1 MVFGQLFRSHCFLR
15 LPNRNY
21 SRAVTSSAKLTPET
35 DAQAISLIRGLAMD
49 APLYAKS
56 GHQGTAMALA
66 PLAHVLYSRVLRH
79 APQNSGWRNRDR
91 FILSNGHA
99 SILQYAMLFLN
110 GYGLEMEDIKAF
122 RQWESQTPGHPE
134 VGHTNGVEVTTGPL
148 GQGFANA
155 VGMAIAERN
164 LRERFGA
171 DLMDHHTFVLAGD
184 GCFMEGISHEAAS
197 LAGHLG
203 LDRLVC
209 VFDDNGITIDG
220 STTLT
225 CSDDVAKRFASYGWN
240 VIQGGEI
247 GEDLDAL
254 EAMLS
259 SARNHTGQPT
269 LCILKTHIGY
279 PSTDFTDVHEA
290 HGNPFNAEHV
300 AKTKAIMG
308 IPDEAFWA
316 PNDLVAKVRAHAA
329 SRGSELLS
337 DYDTAIAHAE
347 GKHGFDQCWSDPN
360 SDAVAAL
367 MPAFAADSTL
377 ATRQAIQQCIEAS
390 ASALPGLLIGSADL
404 TGNTGVKVKSV
415 GAQSRQLPTGQQVYF
430 GIREHAMGA
439 AMVGMALHG
448 GVIPV
453 GGTFFVFADYMRPAI
468 RLAALSKARV
478 IFVFT
483 HDSVGVGEDGPT
495 HQPIEHLESLRV
507 IPGLQVIRP
516 ADSNETKVAWECAL
530 TYDGPTALVLSRQSL
545 PITTDGDAVRYG
557 AETVIETANPQLVLV
572 GTGSEVSVCVA
583 AAKLLHA
590 QGVEANVVSM
600 PSFDR
605 FAAQAAKYRDTVFP
619 VNVPVLSVEAG
630 VTFGWSQ
637 YADASVGIDRF
648 GASAPGSTVMSKLG
662 ISPENVAIRA
672 HELVARSK

>member
-1 MVFGQLFRSHCFLR
+1 MVIGQLFRSHCSLR
-15 LPNRNY
+15 LHNRNY
-21 SRAVTSSAKLTPET
+21 SRAVTSSAKLTLET
-35 DAQAISLIRGLAMD
+35 DAQAIALMRGLAMD
-49 APLYAKS
+49 APLFAKS

-66 PLAHVLYSRVLRH
+66 PLAHVLYSRILRH
-79 APQNSGWRNRDR
+79 APQDAQWRNRDR

-99 SILQYAMLFLN
+99 SILQYATLFLN
-110 GYGLEMEDIKAF
+110 GYGLEIDDIKAF

-209 VFDDNGITIDG
+209 IFDDNGITIDG
-220 STTLT
+220 STSLT

-240 VIQGGEI
+240 VIPGGEI
-247 GEDLDAL
+247 GEDLNAL
-254 EAMLS
+254 EAMLN
-259 SARNHTGQPT
+259 SARSHTGQPT
-269 LCILKTHIGY
+269 LCILKTHIGF
-279 PSTDFTDVHEA
+279 PSPDFTDVHEA

-308 IPDEAFWA
+308 IPNEPFWA
-316 PNDLVAKVRAHAA
+316 PSEIVAEVRSHAA
-329 SRGSELLS
+329 TRGTELLS
-337 DYDTAIAHAE
+337 AYDTAVAHAE
-347 GKHGFDQCWSDPN
+347 GKHGFDQCWTNPQG
-360 SDAVAAL
+360 DAVAAL
-367 MPAFAADSTL
+367 MPTFAADSTL
-377 ATRQAIQQCIEAS
+377 ATRQAIQQCIESS
-390 ASALPGLLIGSADL
+390 AAALPGLLIGSADL

-415 GAQSRQLPTGQQVYF
+415 GAQSKQLPTGQQVYF

-448 GVIPV
+448 GTIPV

-495 HQPIEHLESLRV
+495 HQPIEHLASLRV

-557 AETVIETANPQLVLV
+557 AETVVETDHPQVVLV

-583 AAKLLHA
+583 AQELLQA
-590 QGVEANVVSM
+590 SGVNANVVSL

-605 FAAQAAKYRDTVFP
+605 FALQESKYRDSVFP
-619 VNVPVLSVEAG
+619 QNVPVLSVEAG

-637 YADASVGIDRF
+637 FADASVGIDRF
-648 GASAPGSTVMSKLG
+648 GASAPGSTVLSKLG
-662 ISPENVAIRA
+662 ISPDNIAERA
-672 HELVARSK
+672 RELVNRSK

>member
-1 MVFGQLFRSHCFLR
+1 
-15 LPNRNY
+15 
-21 SRAVTSSAKLTPET
+21 
-35 DAQAISLIRGLAMD
+35 
-49 APLYAKS
+49 
-56 GHQGTAMALA
+56 MALA

-79 APQNSGWRNRDR
+79 APQQAGWRNRDR

-99 SILQYAMLFLN
+99 SILQYAMLYLN
-110 GYGLEMEDIKAF
+110 GYGLELDDIKAF
-122 RQWESQTPGHPE
+122 RQWDSQTPGHPE

-171 DLMDHHTFVLAGD
+171 DLMDHHTYVLAGD

-203 LDRLVC
+203 LDRLIC

-220 STTLT
+220 STSLT

-240 VIQGGEI
+240 VINAGEI

-254 EAMLS
+254 ESMLVT
-259 SARNHTGQPT
+259 ARKHTGQPT
-269 LCILKTHIGY
+269 LCILKTHIGF
-279 PSTDFTDVHEA
+279 PSPDFTDVHEA
-290 HGNPFNAEHV
+290 HGNPFTADHV
-300 AKTKAIMG
+300 ATTKARMG
-308 IPDEAFWA
+308 IPNEPFWA
-316 PNDLVAKVRAHAA
+316 PSDLVSQLRAHATT
-329 SRGSELLS
+329 RGAELLS
-337 DYDTAIAHAE
+337 AYDTTVAHAE
-347 GKHGFDQCWSDPN
+347 GKHGFDQCWSVP
-360 SDAVAAL
+360 DADVVASL
-367 MPAFAADSTL
+367 MPTFAPDSTL

-390 ASALPGLLIGSADL
+390 ASALPGLIIGSADL

-415 GAQSRQLPTGQQVYF
+415 GAQSKQLPTGQQVYF

-448 GVIPV
+448 GTIPV

-495 HQPIEHLESLRV
+495 HQPVEHLASLRV

-557 AETVIETANPQLVLV
+557 AETVVETSNPQVVLV

-583 AAKLLHA
+583 AAKLLQA
-590 QGVEANVVSM
+590 SGVNANVVSM

-605 FAAQAAKYRDTVFP
+605 FAQQASKYRQTVFP
-619 VNVPVLSVEAG
+619 QNVPVLSVEAG

-662 ISPENVAIRA
+662 ISNENVAERA
-672 HELVARSK
+672 RELVNRKE

>member
-1 MVFGQLFRSHCFLR
+1 
-15 LPNRNY
+15 
-21 SRAVTSSAKLTPET
+21 
-35 DAQAISLIRGLAMD
+35 
-49 APLYAKS
+49 
-56 GHQGTAMALA
+56 
-66 PLAHVLYSRVLRH
+66 
-79 APQNSGWRNRDR
+79 
-91 FILSNGHA
+91 
-99 SILQYAMLFLN
+99 MLFLN

-164 LRERFGA
+164 LRERFGR

-220 STTLT
+220 STSLT

-254 EAMLS
+254 EAMLNA
-259 SARNHTGQPT
+259 ARNHTGQPT
-269 LCILKTHIGY
+269 LCILKTHIGF
-279 PSTDFTDVHEA
+279 PSPDFTDVHEA

-300 AKTKAIMG
+300 SKTKAIMG

-316 PNDLVAKVRAHAA
+316 PSDVVAKVRSHAA

-337 DYDTAIAHAE
+337 AYDTAVAHAE

-360 SDAVAAL
+360 GDEISAL
-367 MPAFAADSTL
+367 MPAFAPDSNL
-377 ATRQAIQQCIEAS
+377 ATRQAIQQCIESS
-390 ASALPGLLIGSADL
+390 ASAIPGLLIGSADL

-415 GAQSRQLPTGQQVYF
+415 GAQSKQLPTGQQVYF

-495 HQPIEHLESLRV
+495 HQPIEHLASLRV

-557 AETVIETANPQLVLV
+557 AETVVNTDHPQVVLV
-572 GTGSEVSVCVA
+572 GTGSEVAVCVA

-605 FAAQAAKYRDTVFP
+605 FAAQSAKYRETVFP
-619 VNVPVLSVEAG
+619 ANVPVLSVEAG

-637 YADASVGIDRF
+637 FAHVSVGIDRF

-662 ISPENVAIRA
+662 ISPENVADRA

>member
-1 MVFGQLFRSHCFLR
+1 M
-15 LPNRNY
+15 
-21 SRAVTSSAKLTPET
+21 
-35 DAQAISLIRGLAMD
+35 
-49 APLYAKS
+49 LY
-56 GHQGTAMALA
+56 
-66 PLAHVLYSRVLRH
+66 
-79 APQNSGWRNRDR
+79 
-91 FILSNGHA
+91 
-99 SILQYAMLFLN
+99 LN
-110 GYGLEMEDIKAF
+110 GYGLELDDIKAF
-122 RQWESQTPGHPE
+122 RQWDSQTPGHPE

-171 DLMDHHTFVLAGD
+171 DLMDHYTYVLAGD

-203 LDRLVC
+203 LDRLIC

-220 STTLT
+220 STSLT

-240 VIQGGEI
+240 VINAGEI

-254 EAMLS
+254 ESMLVT
-259 SARNHTGQPT
+259 ARKHTGQPT
-269 LCILKTHIGY
+269 LCILKTHIGF
-279 PSTDFTDVHEA
+279 PSPDFTDVHEA
-290 HGNPFNAEHV
+290 HGNPFTADHV
-300 AKTKAIMG
+300 ATTKARMG
-308 IPDEAFWA
+308 IPNEPFWA
-316 PNDLVAKVRAHAA
+316 PSDLVSQLRAHATT
-329 SRGSELLS
+329 RGAELLS
-337 DYDTAIAHAE
+337 AYDTTVAHAE
-347 GKHGFDQCWSDPN
+347 GKHGFDQCWSLP
-360 SDAVAAL
+360 DADVVASL
-367 MPAFAADSTL
+367 MPTFAPDSTL

-390 ASALPGLLIGSADL
+390 ASDLPGLIIGSADL

-415 GAQSRQLPTGQQVYF
+415 GAQSKQLPTGQQVYF

-448 GVIPV
+448 GTIPV

-495 HQPIEHLESLRV
+495 HQPVEHLASLRV

-557 AETVIETANPQLVLV
+557 AETVVETSNPQVVLV

-583 AAKLLHA
+583 AAKLLQA
-590 QGVEANVVSM
+590 SGVNANVVSM

-605 FAAQAAKYRDTVFP
+605 FAQQASKYRQSVFP
-619 VNVPVLSVEAG
+619 QNVPVLSVEAG

-662 ISPENVAIRA
+662 ISAENVAERA
-672 HELVARSK
+672 RELVNRKE

>member
-1 MVFGQLFRSHCFLR
+1 
-15 LPNRNY
+15 
-21 SRAVTSSAKLTPET
+21 
-35 DAQAISLIRGLAMD
+35 MD

-79 APQNSGWRNRDR
+79 APQNSVWKNRDR

-99 SILQYAMLFLN
+99 SILQYAMLYLN
-110 GYGLEMEDIKAF
+110 GYGLEIDDIKAF

-171 DLMDHHTFVLAGD
+171 DVMDHHTYVLAGD
-184 GCFMEGISHEAAS
+184 GCFMEGVSHEAAS

-209 VFDDNGITIDG
+209 IFDDNGITIDG

-225 CSDDVAKRFASYGWN
+225 CSDDVAQRFASYGWN
-240 VIQGGEI
+240 VIHAGDI
-247 GEDLDAL
+247 GEDLGAL
-254 EAMLS
+254 EKMLIDARS
-259 SARNHTGQPT
+259 SVGKPT
-269 LCILKTHIGY
+269 LCILKTHIGF
-279 PSTDFTDVHEA
+279 PSPDFTDVHEA
-290 HGNPFNAEHV
+290 HGNPFTAEHV
-300 AKTKAIMG
+300 SKTKAVMG
-308 IPDEAFWA
+308 IPDEPFWA
-316 PNDLVAKVRAHAA
+316 PSEVVAQYRAHALN
-329 SRGSELLS
+329 RGSALLS
-337 DYDTAIAHAE
+337 AYDTAIAHAE
-347 GKHGFDQCWSDPN
+347 GKHGFEQCWAEPSGEAI
-360 SDAVAAL
+360 SSS

-390 ASALPGLLIGSADL
+390 ASVLPGLLIGSADL

-415 GAQSRQLPTGQQVYF
+415 GAQSKQLPTGQQVYF

-448 GVIPV
+448 GTVPV

-495 HQPIEHLESLRV
+495 HQPIEHLASLRI

-545 PITTDGDAVRYG
+545 PMTTDGDAVRFG
-557 AETVIETANPQLVLV
+557 AETISATPNPDLILV
-572 GTGSEVSVCVA
+572 GTGSEVSVCVG
-583 AAKLLHA
+583 AAKLLSES
-590 QGVEANVVSM
+590 GTKVNVVSM
-600 PSFDR
+600 PSMDR
-605 FAAQAAKYRDTVFP
+605 FEQQPAQYRATVFP
-619 VNVPVLSVEAG
+619 PNVPVVSVEAG

-637 YADASVGIDRF
+637 YADVSVGIDRF
-648 GASAPGSTVMSKLG
+648 GASAPGSTVLKNLG
-662 ISPENVAIRA
+662 ISAENVA
-672 HELVARSK
+672 EQARTLLSKSK

>member
-1 MVFGQLFRSHCFLR
+1 MVSGQLFRSHCFLR

-279 PSTDFTDVHEA
+279 PSPDFTDVHEA

-347 GKHGFDQCWSDPN
+347 GKHGFDQCWSNPN
-360 SDAVAAL
+360 GDAVAAL

-415 GAQSRQLPTGQQVYF
+415 GAQSKQLPTGQQVYF

-495 HQPIEHLESLRV
+495 HQPIEHLASLRV

-662 ISPENVAIRA
+662 ISPENVAISA
-672 HELVARSK
+672 HELVTRSK

>member
-1 MVFGQLFRSHCFLR
+1 MANGHLFHSHCFLR
-15 LPNRNY
+15 LRNRNY
-21 SRAVTSSAKLTPET
+21 SRAVTSSAKLSPET
-35 DAQAISLIRGLAMD
+35 DVQAISLIRGLAMD

-79 APQNSGWRNRDR
+79 APQNSAWRNRDR

-164 LRERFGA
+164 LRERFGR

-220 STTLT
+220 STSLT

-254 EAMLS
+254 EAMLN
-259 SARNHTGQPT
+259 AGRNHTGQPT
-269 LCILKTHIGY
+269 LCILKTHIGF
-279 PSTDFTDVHEA
+279 PSPDFTDVHEA

-300 AKTKAIMG
+300 SKTKAIMG

-316 PNDLVAKVRAHAA
+316 PSDVVAKVRSHAA

-337 DYDTAIAHAE
+337 AYDTAVAHAE

-360 SDAVAAL
+360 GDEIAAL
-367 MPAFAADSTL
+367 MPAFAPDSNL
-377 ATRQAIQQCIEAS
+377 ATRQAIQQCIESS
-390 ASALPGLLIGSADL
+390 ASAIPGLLIGSADL

-415 GAQSRQLPTGQQVYF
+415 GAQSKQLPTGQQVYF

-495 HQPIEHLESLRV
+495 HQPIEHLASLRV

-557 AETVIETANPQLVLV
+557 AETVVNTDHPQVVLV
-572 GTGSEVSVCVA
+572 GTGSEVAVCVA

-605 FAAQAAKYRDTVFP
+605 FAAQSAKYRETVFP
-619 VNVPVLSVEAG
+619 ANVPVLSVEAG

-637 YADASVGIDRF
+637 FAHVSVGIDRF

-662 ISPENVAIRA
+662 ISPENVADRA

>member
-1 MVFGQLFRSHCFLR
+1 
-15 LPNRNY
+15 
-21 SRAVTSSAKLTPET
+21 
-35 DAQAISLIRGLAMD
+35 MD

-66 PLAHVLYSRVLRH
+66 PLAHVLFSRVLRH
-79 APQNSGWRNRDR
+79 APQNSGWKNRDR

-99 SILQYAMLFLN
+99 SILQYAMLYLN
-110 GYGLEMEDIKAF
+110 GYGLEIDDIKAF

-171 DLMDHHTFVLAGD
+171 DVMDHHTYVLAGD
-184 GCFMEGISHEAAS
+184 GCFMEGVSHEAAS

-209 VFDDNGITIDG
+209 IFDDNGITIDG
-220 STTLT
+220 STSLT
-225 CSDDVAKRFASYGWN
+225 CSDDVAKRFSSYGWN
-240 VIQGGEI
+240 VIHAGEI

-254 EAMLS
+254 EKMLND
-259 SARNHTGQPT
+259 ARSHVGQPT

-279 PSTDFTDVHEA
+279 PSPDFTDVHEA
-290 HGNPFNAEHV
+290 HGNPFTAEHV
-300 AKTKAIMG
+300 SKTKAVMG
-308 IPDEAFWA
+308 IPDEPFWA
-316 PNDLVAKVRAHAA
+316 PSEVVAQYRAHALN
-329 SRGSELLS
+329 RGSALLS
-337 DYDTAIAHAE
+337 AYDTAMAHAE
-347 GKHGFDQCWSDPN
+347 GKHGFEQCWSEP
-360 SDAVAAL
+360 SGEAISSS
-367 MPAFAADSTL
+367 MPTFAADSTL

-390 ASALPGLLIGSADL
+390 ASVLPGLLIGSADL

-415 GAQSRQLPTGQQVYF
+415 GAQSKQLPTGQQVYF

-448 GVIPV
+448 GTVPV

-495 HQPIEHLESLRV
+495 HQPIEHLASLRI

-545 PITTDGDAVRYG
+545 RMTTDGDAVRFG
-557 AETVIETANPQLVLV
+557 AETISASPNPDLILV
-572 GTGSEVSVCVA
+572 GTGSEVSVCVG
-583 AAKLLHA
+583 AAKLLSES
-590 QGVEANVVSM
+590 GTKVSVVSM
-600 PSFDR
+600 PSMDR
-605 FAAQAAKYRDTVFP
+605 FEQQPAQYRATVFP
-619 VNVPVLSVEAG
+619 PNVPVVSVEAG
-630 VTFGWSQ
+630 VTFGWSH
-637 YADASVGIDRF
+637 YADVSIGIDRF
-648 GASAPGSTVMSKLG
+648 GASAPGSTVLKNLG
-662 ISPENVAIRA
+662 ISAENVAEQAR
-672 HELVARSK
+672 LVLSKAK

>member
-1 MVFGQLFRSHCFLR
+1 
-15 LPNRNY
+15 
-21 SRAVTSSAKLTPET
+21 
-35 DAQAISLIRGLAMD
+35 
-49 APLYAKS
+49 
-56 GHQGTAMALA
+56 
-66 PLAHVLYSRVLRH
+66 
-79 APQNSGWRNRDR
+79 
-91 FILSNGHA
+91 
-99 SILQYAMLFLN
+99 MLFLN
-110 GYGLEMEDIKAF
+110 GYGLEIDDIKAF
-122 RQWESQTPGHPE
+122 RQWDSQTPGHPE

-164 LRERFGA
+164 LRERFGQ

-220 STTLT
+220 STSLT

-254 EAMLS
+254 EAMLT
-259 SARNHTGQPT
+259 SARKHTGQPT

-279 PSTDFTDVHEA
+279 PSPDFTDAHEA
-290 HGNPFNAEHV
+290 HGNPFTAEHV
-300 AKTKAIMG
+300 SKTKAHMG
-308 IPDEAFWA
+308 IPDDPFWA
-316 PNDLVAKVRAHAA
+316 PNDVVSQCRAHAA
-329 SRGSELLS
+329 NKGAALLS
-337 DYDTAIAHAE
+337 EYDSATAHAE
-347 GKHGFDQCWSDPN
+347 GKHGFDQCWSEPQGG
-360 SDAVAAL
+360 AVADL
-367 MPAFAADSTL
+367 MPSFAQDSTL

-390 ASALPGLLIGSADL
+390 ASVLPGLLIGSADL

-415 GAQSRQLPTGQQVYF
+415 GAQSKHLPTGQQVYF

-448 GVIPV
+448 GTIPV

-468 RLAALSKARV
+468 RLAALCKARV

-495 HQPIEHLESLRV
+495 HQPIEHLASLRV

-530 TYDGPTALVLSRQSL
+530 TYPGPTALVLSRQSL

-557 AETVIETANPQLVLV
+557 AEIVVESEKAQIVLV
-572 GTGSEVSVCVA
+572 GTGSEVSVCVD
-583 AAKLLHA
+583 AAKLLKDS
-590 QGVEANVVSM
+590 GVEASVVSM

-605 FAAQAAKYRDTVFP
+605 FEMQPSQYRDSVFP
-619 VNVPVLSVEAG
+619 ANIPVLSVEAG

-662 ISPENVAIRA
+662 ISVQNVVERA
-672 HELVARSK
+672 QELMNRSK

>member
-1 MVFGQLFRSHCFLR
+1 M
-15 LPNRNY
+15 
-21 SRAVTSSAKLTPET
+21 TSSASLSPEI
-35 DAQAISLIRGLAMD
+35 DGKAIALIRGLAMD

-79 APQNSGWRNRDR
+79 APQNSVWKNRDR

-99 SILQYAMLFLN
+99 SILQYAMLYLN
-110 GYGLEMEDIKAF
+110 GYGLEIDDIKAF

-171 DLMDHHTFVLAGD
+171 DVMDHHTYVLAGD
-184 GCFMEGISHEAAS
+184 GCFMEGVSHEAAS

-209 VFDDNGITIDG
+209 IFDDNGITIDG

-225 CSDDVAKRFASYGWN
+225 CSDDVAQRFASYGWN
-240 VIQGGEI
+240 VIHAGDI
-247 GEDLDAL
+247 GEDLGAL
-254 EAMLS
+254 ERMLIEARS
-259 SARNHTGQPT
+259 SVGKPT
-269 LCILKTHIGY
+269 LCILKTHIGF
-279 PSTDFTDVHEA
+279 PSPDFTDVHEA
-290 HGNPFNAEHV
+290 HGNPFTAEHV
-300 AKTKAIMG
+300 SKTKAVMG
-308 IPDEAFWA
+308 IPDEPFWA
-316 PNDLVAKVRAHAA
+316 PSEVVAQYRAHALN
-329 SRGSELLS
+329 RGSALLS
-337 DYDTAIAHAE
+337 AYDTAIAHAE
-347 GKHGFDQCWSDPN
+347 GKHGFEQCWAEPSGEAI
-360 SDAVAAL
+360 SSS

-390 ASALPGLLIGSADL
+390 ASVLPGLLIGSADL
-404 TGNTGVKVKSV
+404 TGNTGVKVQSV
-415 GAQSRQLPTGQQVYF
+415 GAQSKQLPTGQQVYF

-448 GVIPV
+448 GTVPV

-495 HQPIEHLESLRV
+495 HQPIEHLASLRI

-545 PITTDGDAVRYG
+545 PMTTDGDAVRFG
-557 AETVIETANPQLVLV
+557 AETISATPNPDLILV
-572 GTGSEVSVCVA
+572 GTGSEVSVCVG
-583 AAKLLHA
+583 AAKLLSES
-590 QGVEANVVSM
+590 GTKVNVVSM
-600 PSFDR
+600 PSMDR
-605 FAAQAAKYRDTVFP
+605 FKQQPAQYRATVFP
-619 VNVPVLSVEAG
+619 PNVPVVSVEAG

-637 YADASVGIDRF
+637 YADVSVGIDRF
-648 GASAPGSTVMSKLG
+648 GASAPGSTVLKNLG
-662 ISPENVAIRA
+662 ISAENVA
-672 HELVARSK
+672 EQARTLLSKSK